1 MRYIGEFYRE
11 KVLSL
16 KKAAVKKR
24 ELPRMVDDVQ
34 ITKGLFGWE
43 ITSKKERIECRS
55 EAEARYLKIMT
66 DFGYHEVMVPV
77 SDEYIKEFLP
87 AMENIRNKSLTILE
101 DLLQTIL
108 NRKAREKIK
117 SEVFAE
123 ITK

>member
-16 KKAAVKKR
+16 KAAAVKKR
-24 ELPRMVDDVQ
+24 ELPRLVDDVQ
-34 ITKGLFGWE
+34 IARGLFGWE

-66 DFGYHEVMVPV
+66 DFGYQEVMVPL

-101 DLLQTIL
+101 DILQSIL